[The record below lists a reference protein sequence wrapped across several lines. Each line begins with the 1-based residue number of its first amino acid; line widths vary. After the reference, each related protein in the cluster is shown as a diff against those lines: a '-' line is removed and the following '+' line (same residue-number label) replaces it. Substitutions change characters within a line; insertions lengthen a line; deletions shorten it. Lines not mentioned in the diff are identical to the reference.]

1 MTAVDL
7 ISQFSP
13 SYHAELALQAG
24 AQALEMLVCSGLI
37 FPSGNRIHSL
47 QHLKAFLELLFSTLN
62 VPKCALM
69 NRSTQILPF
78 GRVHFRVK
86 HMKAWQTSRNQGSP
100 VKMKG
105 KKKYYRTTVCLSQCS
120 RSFAPHRTQQKTEM
134 TRIKLNTLFF
144 SCLSQLSSNYSN

>member
-7 ISQFSP
+7 ISQVSP

-78 GRVHFRVK
+78 GRVYFRVK
-86 HMKAWQTSRNQGSP
+86 HMKA
-100 VKMKG
+100 
-105 KKKYYRTTVCLSQCS
+105 
-120 RSFAPHRTQQKTEM
+120 
-134 TRIKLNTLFF
+134 
-144 SCLSQLSSNYSN
+144 

>member
-7 ISQFSP
+7 ISQVSP

-105 KKKYYRTTVCLSQCS
+105 KKSITGQLCVLVNAQVLLHHTEHS
-120 RSFAPHRTQQKTEM
+120 R
-134 TRIKLNTLFF
+134 KLKCQGLN
-144 SCLSQLSSNYSN
+144 

>member
-37 FPSGNRIHSL
+37 FPSGNRVHSL

-100 VKMKG
+100 VKMKE
-105 KKKYYRTTVCLSQCS
+105 KKSITGQLCVLVNAHVLLHHTEHS
-120 RSFAPHRTQQKTEM
+120 R
-134 TRIKLNTLFF
+134 KLKCQGLN
-144 SCLSQLSSNYSN
+144 

>member
-100 VKMKG
+100 VKMKE
-105 KKKYYRTTVCLSQCS
+105 KKSITGQLCVLVNAHVLLHHTEHS
-120 RSFAPHRTQQKTEM
+120 R
-134 TRIKLNTLFF
+134 KLKWQGLN
-144 SCLSQLSSNYSN
+144 